1 MPVQRT
7 KRRQEDVLV
16 LLNEARIRTAENEV
30 PASERDVDVFELTSQ
45 HAADPPHELHLRR
58 HLTCVD
64 KLVPQL
70 RVLRLEYLMVDSI
83 TFLEQIGLSFFLLV
97 RGFELLLQ
105 FLVNRELA
113 HPRRL
118 FLHVGRWVHL
128 GLQLVLELLNVLGD
142 LIEILDAERHDAVE
156 HPVSVGPGLRLT
168 EYELNSLLV

>member
-1 MPVQRT
+1 
-7 KRRQEDVLV
+7 
-16 LLNEARIRTAENEV
+16 
-30 PASERDVDVFELTSQ
+30 
-45 HAADPPHELHLRR
+45 
-58 HLTCVD
+58 
-64 KLVPQL
+64 
-70 RVLRLEYLMVDSI
+70 MVNSI

-97 RGFELLLQ
+97 RGFELFLQ

-128 GLQLVLELLNVLGD
+128 GLQLVLELLNILGD